1 MQSSPYRLLMFGL
14 LCCATPAASQTTY
27 TIQTVAG
34 SSLVGDGQSALRA
47 QVSDAEGLAL
57 DTLGNVFIADPA
69 NHRVRKVNAAGIIQ
83 TLAGTGF
90 PGFSGDGGPAASARL
105 NGPYGVAADRAG
117 NVYTAHLGTNPAPTL
132 SPHSV

>member
-1 MQSSPYRLLMFGL
+1 MQSSLCRFLVFGL
-14 LCCATPAASQTTY
+14 LCGAPPAASQTTY

-47 QVSDAEGLAL
+47 QVNDAEGLAL

-117 NVYTAHLGTNPAPTL
+117 NGYIADPGNNRARRGP
-132 SPHSV
+132 